1 MSFARRLAISALL
14 IAIAPALVLAAIPL
28 KYCASSSGHHALEVV
43 IGNVIH
49 GGHDASH
56 HSSGDDLSDIGDAP
70 AANSEK
76 HRCSDTELT
85 DVASVPAPLQL
96 EVPPLAVTHHPVR
109 VASVAV
115 AQVVRMAAAKYRLRS
130 DPRMTARH
138 TTVLRI

>member
-1 MSFARRLAISALL
+1 MSFARRLAICALL
-14 IAIAPALVLAAIPL
+14 IAITPALVLAAMPF
-28 KYCASSSGHHALEVV
+28 KYCASSSGHQALEVV
-43 IGNVIH
+43 IGNIIH

-56 HSSGDDLSDIGDAP
+56 RSSGDDLSDIGDAP
-70 AANSEK
+70 AATPEE

-96 EVPPLAVTHHPVR
+96 EFPPLAVTHHPVT

-115 AQVVRMAAAKYRLRS
+115 AQVVRMAAAKHRLRS
-130 DPRMTARH
+130 DPRMIARH